1 VLREFDSLKT
11 LPKEAIFESRFK
23 WGPLPAW
30 GRGEG
35 GRAGRRMHPR
45 FVTPDGKAVEEEEG
59 EVGDGREERE
69 EEEGE
74 EDKRGEWRTAFSE
87 QGRMYYWNVRT
98 RVSTYEKPY

>member
-1 VLREFDSLKT
+1 MT

-30 GRGEG
+30 GGREG
-35 GRAGRRMHPR
+35 GRAGRRAAPR
-45 FVTPDGKAVEEEEG
+45 YVSSDGRAVPDEEEEEG
-59 EVGDGREERE
+59 EVGEEKEGKKEGKTQAE
-69 EEEGE
+69 ED

-98 RVSTYEKPY
+98 RESTYDKPY